1 MDVSRSGQSRAKPAH
16 QRSQTSVQPGL
27 TMTAAARLPPST
39 GRSLRA
45 GNTSKHLSRVK
56 GKKNSDQLKV
66 PTSTGETA
74 THTGERSSEVFYAPR
89 KTTRFKRFQQKPCQC
104 RLPYQR

>member
-16 QRSQTSVQPGL
+16 QRSQTWVQPGL
-27 TMTAAARLPPST
+27 TTTAAARLPPST

-45 GNTSKHLSRVK
+45 GTTSKHLSRVK

-66 PTSTGETA
+66 PTSTGEAA
-74 THTGERSSEVFYAPR
+74 THTGERLQER
-89 KTTRFKRFQQKPCQC
+89 
-104 RLPYQR
+104 